1 MIFDANHQTIGSLYH
16 LKKDD
21 DHAHSV
27 VLIVDHHTVG
37 AQRHQQVVVC
47 ALIIVIYLDNRA
59 EIVRLFTV
67 WDSEIVEVVRL

>member
-1 MIFDANHQTIGSLYH
+1 M
-16 LKKDD
+16 
-21 DHAHSV
+21 

-47 ALIIVIYLDNRA
+47 ALIIVGYLDNRA